1 MVSLCVCVCVE
12 RGAATPSSGRKEKRR
27 LPGGKLTSGLV
38 KIMDSSA
45 GRARLLFSFVDVGF
59 LFFTSLFFFSTI
71 FLAFRDLFCAAGRR
85 HHSSASG
92 CWRPNECLVADT
104 KYREIFFSFCLFF
117 FRLCRE
123 PISERRRIERERERE
138 GVVLALAI
146 TASRSAAFQT
156 GRNAF
161 RFFCFFFICLD
172 FLLDCFVGFF
182 LLMILPIR
190 RLPSWWSLFLRR
202 VGGGGPTDWFKNP
215 IFPADPV

>member
-117 FRLCRE
+117 FSIMPRADFRA
-123 PISERRRIERERERE
+123 SSDRERERER
-138 GVVLALAI
+138 GSSIGTGHYCVALCCFPN
-146 TASRSAAFQT
+146 RPK
-156 GRNAF
+156 
-161 RFFCFFFICLD
+161 RF
-172 FLLDCFVGFF
+172 
-182 LLMILPIR
+182 
-190 RLPSWWSLFLRR
+190 
-202 VGGGGPTDWFKNP
+202 
-215 IFPADPV
+215 